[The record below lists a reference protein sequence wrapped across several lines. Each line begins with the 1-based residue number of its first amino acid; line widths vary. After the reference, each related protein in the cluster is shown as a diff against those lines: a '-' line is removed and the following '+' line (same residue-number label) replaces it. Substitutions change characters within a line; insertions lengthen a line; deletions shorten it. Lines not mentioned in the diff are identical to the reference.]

1 MWPRPSPA
9 VRVRAADAAG
19 GVRAL
24 VRMVLLMKSAQVRE
38 KDVVDAEASLG
49 LLEERQRA
57 WLRDTVVQLD
67 PTHPWAA

>member
-1 MWPRPSPA
+1 M
-9 VRVRAADAAG
+9 
-19 GVRAL
+19 
-24 VRMVLLMKSAQVRE
+24 RMVLLMKSAQVRE